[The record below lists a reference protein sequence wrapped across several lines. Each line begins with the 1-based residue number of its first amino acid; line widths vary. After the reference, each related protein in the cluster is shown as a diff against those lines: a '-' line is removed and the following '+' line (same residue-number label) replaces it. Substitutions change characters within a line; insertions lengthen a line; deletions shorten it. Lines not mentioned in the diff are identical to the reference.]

1 MAQLRELFP
10 QMSEL
15 ALRRSLL
22 QSASLEAAIES
33 LLEGLGEGDGLAIG
47 TITSTTNTEG
57 DTSKVIS
64 KKADAASF
72 DERLRDSFRAFS

>member
-33 LLEGLGEGDGLAIG
+33 LLEGLEP
-47 TITSTTNTEG
+47 N
-57 DTSKVIS
+57 
-64 KKADAASF
+64 
-72 DERLRDSFRAFS
+72 